1 MSLPFLALA
10 LGAAA
15 ASRLRLDERAP
26 QLSEAFVPAVGAMDA
41 ADRDYRSAIERTLS
55 ADAAGAML
63 TSMAAFRGDVH
74 AIRER
79 TRAEIDQLYRRG
91 GGSYGWFDPLDAAM
105 PFATGL
111 NHVDGM
117 RAATIADTGRAEV
130 AALRARVNDAVA
142 SRLLPDQIEA
152 LTAAKRQRRAAFE
165 DAIARALATVTDD
178 APAAAVDHL
187 VQLAD
192 GWY

>member
-1 MSLPFLALA
+1 MSLPLLALA

-15 ASRLRLDERAP
+15 ASRLRLDARAP
-26 QLSEAFVPAVGAMDA
+26 PLSEAFVPAVGAMDA
-41 ADRDYRSAIERTLS
+41 ADRAYRRAIERTLS
-55 ADAAGAML
+55 AEAAGAML
-63 TSMAAFRGDVH
+63 TAMATFRSDVH

-79 TRAEIDQLYRRG
+79 TRSEIDQLYRRS

-130 AALRARVNDAVA
+130 AALRARVNDAVS
-142 SRLLPDQIEA
+142 SRLIPEQIDA
-152 LTAAKRQRRAAFE
+152 LMTAKRERRAAFE
-165 DAIARALATVTDD
+165 RAIAGALATATDA
-178 APAAAVDHL
+178 APDAAVDHL
-187 VQLAD
+187 AQLAD

>member
-1 MSLPFLALA
+1 MPLPLLALA

-15 ASRLRLDERAP
+15 ASRLRLDERAA
-26 QLSEAFVPAVGAMDA
+26 QLGEAFVPAVAAMDA
-41 ADRDYRSAIERTLS
+41 ADRTYRGAIERALPKDA
-55 ADAAGAML
+55 ADAML
-63 TSMAAFRGDVH
+63 AAMAAFRGDVH

-79 TRAEIDQLYRRG
+79 TRKEIDELYRRG

-105 PFATGL
+105 PFAAGL

-130 AALRARVNDAVA
+130 AALRARVNAAVGA
-142 SRLLPDQIEA
+142 RLAPEQMDVLI
-152 LTAAKRQRRAAFE
+152 AAKRQRRDAFE
-165 DAIARALATVTDD
+165 RALADVLTAAAGG
-178 APAAAVDHL
+178 APHAAVDHL
-187 VQLAD
+187 AQLAD

>member
-1 MSLPFLALA
+1 MSLPLLALA

-15 ASRLRLDERAP
+15 AARLRLDERAP

-41 ADRDYRSAIERTLS
+41 ADRTYRGAIARTLS
-55 ADAAGAML
+55 QNAADAML
-63 TSMAAFRGDVH
+63 TAMAAFRSDVH

-79 TRAEIDQLYRRG
+79 TRSEIDQLYRRSG
-91 GGSYGWFDPLDAAM
+91 SSYGWFDPLDAAM

-130 AALRARVNDAVA
+130 AALRARVNDAV
-142 SRLLPDQIEA
+142 SSQLLPDQIEA

-165 DAIARALATVTDD
+165 EAIARALATGTD
-178 APAAAVDHL
+178 AVPEAAVDHL